1 MDETKGKSAHLAQ
14 NGGNVHGQTRAWGH
28 REEEE
33 QEDVSGRE
41 EMCAPFRSLFEKGEE
56 EEAGRGRRRGKD
68 VDVDDNDDH
77 TVTDDERIRLVSGL
91 KTRPDSTA
99 FARGVE
105 MKGYANRRERRK
117 TVASFRPRSSQR

>member
-1 MDETKGKSAHLAQ
+1 M
-14 NGGNVHGQTRAWGH
+14 HGQTRAWGH

-105 MKGYANRRERRK
+105 TKGYANRRERRK

>member
-1 MDETKGKSAHLAQ
+1 M
-14 NGGNVHGQTRAWGH
+14 HGQTRAWGH

-41 EMCAPFRSLFEKGEE
+41 RKCAHPFVPSLRKEKKKKQE
-56 EEAGRGRRRGKD
+56 GRRRGKD

-77 TVTDDERIRLVSGL
+77 IVTDDERIRLVSGL
-91 KTRPDSTA
+91 KTRPDSIA

-105 MKGYANRRERRK
+105 TKGYARRERRK